1 MSERT
6 GEQVARGPVDGP
18 VDGSGGEQPEPGRAR
33 LPGGMVLALLV
44 LDGVLL
50 GAFGLMFTPLYAN
63 GIPVPMGAV
72 LSLLVLP
79 WLVTRAG
86 EIDPR
91 PALAGA
97 PLTAWVL
104 TVAVLVL
111 FGPGG
116 DEMLIVDWPALV
128 LVAAL
133 LAGLWALRGVIERG
147 YRSSRG

>member
-1 MSERT
+1 MTERT
-6 GEQVARGPVDGP
+6 SEHVGHEAGA
-18 VDGSGGEQPEPGRAR
+18 EEPEPDRG
-33 LPGGMVLALLV
+33 LPDGAIIALLV

-50 GAFGLMFTPLYAN
+50 GVFGLVFTPLYTN

-72 LSLLVLP
+72 LSFLVLP
-79 WLVTRAG
+79 WLVARAG

-91 PALAGA
+91 PAVAGA

-104 TVAVLVL
+104 TIAVLVL

-116 DEMLIVDWPALV
+116 DEMLLVGWRGWPGLV

-133 LAGLWALRGVIERG
+133 IAGLWTLRGAIERG
-147 YRSSRG
+147 YRGNDG

>member
-6 GEQVARGPVDGP
+6 SEQVGRGAAD
-18 VDGSGGEQPEPGRAR
+18 EEPEPGRR
-33 LPGGMVLALLV
+33 DLPGGLVLAVLV
-44 LDGVLL
+44 LDGALL
-50 GAFGLMFTPLYAN
+50 GAFGLMFTPLYTG

-72 LSLLVLP
+72 LSFLVLP

-104 TVAVLVL
+104 TIAVLVL

-116 DEMLIVDWPALV
+116 DELLIVDWPALA

-133 LAGLWALRGVIERG
+133 LAGLWALRAVIESAYRG
-147 YRSSRG
+147 DRG